1 MIAKKV
7 EIIAFKGCESALD
20 LRDQVEDL
28 VDTENLEAEV
38 KLTIVTSRDKAK
50 EMGLFGSPTILIDG
64 QEYQTERRGPAG
76 FY

>member
-1 MIAKKV
+1 MIAKQL
-7 EIIAFKGCESALD
+7 EIITFKGCESALN

-38 KLTIVTSRDKAK
+38 KLTIVTSRDEAK
-50 EMGLFGSPTILIDG
+50 EMGLFGSPTILIDR